1 MVKGEKSRMQTI
13 LKALILLTEHYN
25 LRTIT
30 WNIFYSKKVIL
41 SAHLMVLLFV
51 FIFGILVR
59 LGSAEHQEKERIW
72 GFDGWL
78 I

>member
-1 MVKGEKSRMQTI
+1 MVKREKSRMQTI
-13 LKALILLTEHYN
+13 LKALILLTENYN

-72 GFDGWL
+72 GFGGWL